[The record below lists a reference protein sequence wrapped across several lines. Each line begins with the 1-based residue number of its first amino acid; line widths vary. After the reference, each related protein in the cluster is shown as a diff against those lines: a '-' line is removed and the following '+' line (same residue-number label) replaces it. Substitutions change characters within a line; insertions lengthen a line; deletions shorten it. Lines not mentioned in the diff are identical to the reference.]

1 MIRCKKMALKI
12 ITGSAMIITGL
23 LSELMGLFFYS
34 MRNRTNAQIIVAVIF
49 LIIGLVLIVS
59 GYGKFRAGMVL
70 KPDLI
75 RNGIL
80 RTAQKNKGVITKEK
94 IVEEIGWSELI
105 ESEINSMIKRNEIKI
120 DERDDAVY
128 YIFPEFLSR

>member
-1 MIRCKKMALKI
+1 MALKI

-34 MRNRTNAQIIVAVIF
+34 MRNRTNAQIIVAIIF

-120 DERDDAVY
+120 DEQDDAVY
-128 YIFPEFLSR
+128 YIFQEFQSGK

>member
-1 MIRCKKMALKI
+1 MVLKI

-23 LSELMGLFFYS
+23 LSELMGLFFYTMLHRS
-34 MRNRTNAQIIVAVIF
+34 NASVIVAAVF
-49 LIIGLVLIVS
+49 CIIGLILIVNGFS
-59 GYGKFRAGMVL
+59 KFRAGMLL

-80 RTAQKNKGVITKEK
+80 RTAKKNNGEITKEK
-94 IVEEIGWSELI
+94 IVEEIGWSKMI
-105 ESEINSMIKRNEIKI
+105 EQEINKMVDKKEIKI

-128 YIFPEFLSR
+128 YIFPEFQAAE